1 MSGADG
7 PSIRHPFGGAIYRLL
22 GDGNVQVSGDRGE
35 GLFRADGRW
44 LSGALREADPQ
55 MCVWIANQCPPADQL
70 ESTWALSQ
78 EDQQDQ

>member
-1 MSGADG
+1 MSGAEG

-22 GDGNVQVSGDRGE
+22 ADGNVQVSGEHGE

-44 LSGALREADPQ
+44 ISGALREADPQ
-55 MCVWIANQCPPADQL
+55 MCVWIANQSPPADQL